1 MKDRFFLDTNVL
13 VYANDRSARN
23 KHDTAK
29 RILLEG
35 LASENLVLSTQVLG
49 EFFVTVTRKI
59 EVKLPVEDAVKEI
72 LLLRAADIVPI
83 DFDLTVR
90 AVEFSV
96 REGLS
101 YWDSLIVAAAQKAQ
115 CAWLVSED
123 MGDGRSFG
131 SVTIRN
137 PFRLE

>member
-13 VYANDRSARN
+13 VYANDRSDRR
-23 KHDTAK
+23 KYDTAK

-35 LASENLVLSTQVLG
+35 LANENMILSTQVLG

-59 EVKLPVEDAVKEI
+59 EVKLPAESAKKQI
-72 LLLRAADIVPI
+72 HLLRTAEIIPI

-96 REGLS
+96 QEGLS
-101 YWDSLIVAAAQKAQ
+101 YWDSLIVTTAQKSQ
-115 CAWLVSED
+115 CALLYSED
-123 MGDGRSFG
+123 MADGRTYG

-137 PFRLE
+137 PFRQE